1 MFILNVLLFICMI
14 EDYCQTLRH
23 ILDRISILVFQIN
36 KLSGKYSYVCK
47 A

>member
-1 MFILNVLLFICMI
+1 MFILNVLLHICMI
-14 EDYCQTLRH
+14 ENYCQTLHR

-36 KLSGKYSYVCK
+36 KLLKKYFYVCK